1 MLLKSLDFKTYL
13 TFRYSLHILLVI
25 STVFFPLGYK
35 TVGHQCS
42 IRRKLTE
49 IFSIM
54 LRDKHTLNSLLPD
67 PAKKEK
73 KKNKRKAS
81 YIDGLWVLT

>member
-1 MLLKSLDFKTYL
+1 
-13 TFRYSLHILLVI
+13 
-25 STVFFPLGYK
+25 
-35 TVGHQCS
+35 
-42 IRRKLTE
+42 
-49 IFSIM
+49 M